1 MFAKEVL
8 PERVA
13 ELEASLHQAT
23 VFYQTLTELTKNK
36 DIYRHDL
43 KAALEIITEIAG
55 QALETQRTSVWLYTA
70 DLTGLRCLDLY
81 DMKAAGH
88 SEGTVLEAK
97 SYPAY
102 FKALEKEEV
111 IAAHDA
117 HTDPATSEFS
127 AAYLSPLNITSML
140 DVPLRLAGRV
150 AGALCHEHV
159 GPKREWT
166 LAEQNFVS
174 ALASL
179 ISMVIEAH
187 ERKQTETLLRQA
199 NLVME
204 SSPVVLF
211 RWRAAENW
219 PVEFVS
225 NNISSVLGYTP
236 GELLSGATP
245 FATIVHPDDLERV
258 VQEVQ
263 AYSAGGV
270 DRFQQEYRLMTRG
283 GDVCWIDDRTVIERN
298 SEGQITHYQGLVID
312 ITDRKLAEA
321 ERERLQQE
329 VISAQQ
335 RAIKE
340 LSTPVIPIMDRI
352 IVMPLIGSI
361 DTLRARE
368 ITRTLL
374 AGIREHRAKVVILD
388 ITGVPLVDSGVANY
402 LNKTIQAA
410 RLKGARTIIT
420 GVSDA
425 VAETIV
431 DLGLDWGKVE
441 TLADLQTGLMSALS
455 SLGLRI
461 NKA

>member
-1 MFAKEVL
+1 MFAKETL
-8 PERVA
+8 PERVV
-13 ELEASLHQAT
+13 ELEADLHQAT
-23 VFYQTLTELTKNK
+23 VFYQTLTELAKNK
-36 DIYRHDL
+36 DIYQHDL
-43 KAALEIITEIAG
+43 KTALEIITEIAG
-55 QALETQRTSVWLYTA
+55 RALKTQRTSVWLYSA
-70 DLTGLRCLDLY
+70 DLTRLRCLDLY

-88 SEGTVLEAK
+88 SDGTVLEAK

-117 HTDPATSEFS
+117 HTDPATGEFS
-127 AAYLSPLNITSML
+127 AVYLAPLGITSML
-140 DVPLRLAGRV
+140 DVPLRLAGKV
-150 AGALCHEHV
+150 SGVLCHEHI

-166 LAEQNFVS
+166 LAEQNFVT

-179 ISMVIEAH
+179 ISMAIEMH
-187 ERKQTETLLRQA
+187 ERKQAETLLRQA

-204 SSPVVLF
+204 NSPVVLF

-225 NNISSVLGYTP
+225 SNITNVLGYTP
-236 GELLSGATP
+236 DELLSGATP

-258 VQEVQ
+258 DREVQ
-263 AYSAGGV
+263 AYSAAGV
-270 DRFQQEYRLMTRG
+270 DRFQQEYRLITRG

-298 SEGQITHYQGLVID
+298 PEGQITNYQGLVID
-312 ITDRKLAEA
+312 ITERKQAEA

-329 VISAQQ
+329 IINAQQ

-340 LSTPVIPIMDRI
+340 LSTPVIPVMDQI
-352 IVMPLIGSI
+352 IVLPLIGSI
-361 DTLRARE
+361 DTMRATE

-374 AGIREHRAKVVILD
+374 AGIRAHRAKVVILD

-431 DLGLDWGKVE
+431 DLGLDWSKVE
-441 TLADLQTGLMSALS
+441 TRADLQTGLMAALG